1 MLFEMLGK
9 IETLVEAAD
18 ELEKIADSITAW
30 LDATRHLPVPPM
42 MFMVD
47 QRRPLPFRR
56 MRHFVQADKDAGIGA
71 CGNDSQCRSKRLSS
85 A

>member
-1 MLFEMLGK
+1 MLGK

-18 ELEKIADSITAW
+18 ELEKMAGSITAW
-30 LDATRHLPVPPM
+30 LDATRHLPMPPM

-47 QRRPLPFRR
+47 RGSHYNFAGCGTSFRLTK
-56 MRHFVQADKDAGIGA
+56 MLVSALAETIANVEG
-71 CGNDSQCRSKRLSS
+71 KRLSS

>member
-1 MLFEMLGK
+1 MLGK

-30 LDATRHLPVPPM
+30 LDTTRHLPVPPM

-47 QRRPLPFRR
+47 RGDRCHIAGCGTSFRLTK
-56 MRHFVQADKDAGIGA
+56 MLVSALAETIANVEPKD
-71 CGNDSQCRSKRLSS
+71 
-85 A
+85 

>member
-1 MLFEMLGK
+1 MLGK

-18 ELEKIADSITAW
+18 ELKMIADSITAW

-47 QRRPLPFRR
+47 HDSHYHFAGCGTSFRLTK
-56 MRHFVQADKDAGIGA
+56 MLVSALAETIAKVEAKD
-71 CGNDSQCRSKRLSS
+71 
-85 A
+85 

>member
-30 LDATRHLPVPPM
+30 LDTTRHLPVPPI

-47 QRRPLPFRR
+47 RDGHYHFAGCGTSFRLTK
-56 MRHFVQADKDAGIGA
+56 MLVSALAETIANVEAKD
-71 CGNDSQCRSKRLSS
+71 
-85 A
+85 

>member
-30 LDATRHLPVPPM
+30 LDTTRHLPVPAM
-42 MFMVD
+42 MFMID
-47 QRRPLPFRR
+47 RDGHYHFAGCGTSFRLTK
-56 MRHFVQADKDAGIGA
+56 MLVSALAETIAKVEEKD
-71 CGNDSQCRSKRLSS
+71 
-85 A
+85 